1 MKVRFDPTRILAGC
15 LLLIGTTM
23 VHAAPVDQQII
34 SKQEAI
40 AKAQKIHSG
49 RVLSIKLR
57 NKPPAPPEYR
67 VKILQNGDVHLLNID
82 ARPAKSR

>member
-1 MKVRFDPTRILAGC
+1 MKARFDSIRILTGC
-15 LLLIGTTM
+15 LLLIGSAM
-23 VHAAPVDQQII
+23 ISAAPVNGQII

-40 AKAQKIHSG
+40 EKAQKIRSG
-49 RVLSIKLR
+49 RVLSIKLH

-67 VKILQNGDVHLLNID
+67 VKILHQGDVHLLNID